1 VLQAYLRSLLGPRN
15 SGQLVEIR
23 FRRGARMSQCFF
35 GRTEVVQ
42 AAQVILAL
50 GERTDVYVGA
60 APRTRAA
67 GGKDAVRE
75 LWAVW
80 ADCDD
85 EEARE
90 RLWDFRPAPSIV
102 VATGSPH
109 GCHAYWLLKRP
120 LVPAAGEPANRRLA
134 HALGADPRAV
144 DAARILR
151 PPGTFSF
158 KRRPPVAVRLE
169 RFVPQ
174 RYDAHCVVG
183 ALPAPPERPS
193 GTAHRR
199 ANGADPL
206 RSIPPAQYVE
216 ALLGVSVGRDRKVRC
231 PFHESSPRTWC
242 KSEA

>member
-1 VLQAYLRSLLGPRN
+1 VL
-15 SGQLVEIR
+15 
-23 FRRGARMSQCFF
+23 
-35 GRTEVVQ
+35 Q

-144 DAARILR
+144 DAARILHDLSVDGR
-151 PPGTFSF
+151 GGGRVPPARSVDDASLTD
-158 KRRPPVAVRLE
+158 RCDPLLLVPPPVYFERLTGL
-169 RFVPQ
+169 R
-174 RYDAHCVVG
+174 VG
-183 ALPAPPERPS
+183 PS
-193 GTAHRR
+193 GKLHCLFH
-199 ANGADPL
+199 DD
-206 RSIPPAQYVE
+206 RSPSLHVYREPGRGGYCFGCGRGGSVYDLA
-216 ALLGVSVGRDRKVRC
+216 ALLFGRGTRGRDFVELRR
-231 PFHESSPRTWC
+231 ELEQRLL
-242 KSEA
+242 